1 MRLRFACIYFPAD
14 SIEIIPLRDTTL
26 LSSCFFFPKMISF
39 VTEAFFFMAAICSK
53 VIRSFAETIFPPPR
67 KNISGEI
74 VFLTGAGS
82 GLGRLMALKFAKL
95 GATIACVDINQS
107 ANEGVVREIKSLG
120 FNAHGFKCDCS
131 SRQEIYRVAELVKKQ
146 VGDVTMLIN
155 NAGIVSG
162 KKFLETEDW
171 MIQKTM
177 EVNTMAHFWTTKAFL
192 PSMMVKNYGHVVTI
206 ASSAGFFGVPGL
218 CDYCASKFGAA
229 GFDESLNMELGAL
242 KKDGIN
248 TTVVCPYFMNTGMF
262 EGVKTRFPHLLPI
275 LDPEWAAEK
284 IVDAVLRNQRVLF
297 IPKILNFFVFLK
309 GILPTS
315 TYHTMGDFFGIN
327 STMDEFKGRANMS
340 KYLAL

>member
-1 MRLRFACIYFPAD
+1 
-14 SIEIIPLRDTTL
+14 
-26 LSSCFFFPKMISF
+26 MISF

-177 EVNTMAHFWTTKAFL
+177 EVNTMAHFWVSLRPIANFRLCYVQTSNTPRTHTIGKPFRPAHLSPAVMFVYNVAVTKSTNKCDRRTQEPF
-192 PSMMVKNYGHVVTI
+192 VVV
-206 ASSAGFFGVPGL
+206 FGKPL
-218 CDYCASKFGAA
+218 
-229 GFDESLNMELGAL
+229 
-242 KKDGIN
+242 
-248 TTVVCPYFMNTGMF
+248 
-262 EGVKTRFPHLLPI
+262 
-275 LDPEWAAEK
+275 
-284 IVDAVLRNQRVLF
+284 
-297 IPKILNFFVFLK
+297 
-309 GILPTS
+309 
-315 TYHTMGDFFGIN
+315 
-327 STMDEFKGRANMS
+327 
-340 KYLAL
+340 

>member
-1 MRLRFACIYFPAD
+1 
-14 SIEIIPLRDTTL
+14 
-26 LSSCFFFPKMISF
+26 MISF
-39 VTEAFFFMAAICSK
+39 VTEAFFFMAAICCK

-146 VGDVTMLIN
+146 LGDVTMLIN

-177 EVNTMAHFWTTKAFL
+177 EVNTMAHFW
-192 PSMMVKNYGHVVTI
+192 V
-206 ASSAGFFGVPGL
+206 
-218 CDYCASKFGAA
+218 
-229 GFDESLNMELGAL
+229 SL
-242 KKDGIN
+242 
-248 TTVVCPYFMNTGMF
+248 
-262 EGVKTRFPHLLPI
+262 RPI
-275 LDPEWAAEK
+275 LCYVQTSNTPPTLLVHAHFSCRNVCLQCCSHEK
-284 IVDAVLRNQRVLF
+284 YEQMR
-297 IPKILNFFVFLK
+297 
-309 GILPTS
+309 
-315 TYHTMGDFFGIN
+315 
-327 STMDEFKGRANMS
+327 
-340 KYLAL
+340 